1 VDKILDSENRSSSIG
16 IVIWRKCPLCGHHE
30 LGYTTRD
37 GVFHLL
43 KPGTPIQILEG
54 SDFSRAAAEDEAP
67 EKGFATQLD
76 AGVSEYKVWTPD
88 PVKGNK
94 RLRLKY
100 GVMVNE
106 TLLRKTI
113 SGDVYHLAYLE
124 KLQRLIEKEMDT
136 PLAVILDRFF
146 TAPHL
151 GVGNPRQIAEALWRE
166 LDEIKRPVILVSA
179 WLEKQDEESLRRM
192 IHPIEKEELA
202 DQPISEDQERA
213 EQERLT
219 LEAFLELL

>member
-1 VDKILDSENRSSSIG
+1 
-16 IVIWRKCPLCGHHE
+16 

-124 KLQRLIEKEMDT
+124 KLQRL
-136 PLAVILDRFF
+136 LDRFF